1 MAHYRFNRHQLFSQ
15 EDTSEVMNIIRTVE
29 DIAIDNDS
37 YMEGSFGDLTNML
50 YGLFDGYLYDNIL
63 TTAAGI
69 AKLPMDVIRRIEAK
83 VDMIVLHIL
92 AQGESETNVF

>member
-15 EDTSEVMNIIRTVE
+15 EDTSEVLDIIRTV
-29 DIAIDNDS
+29 DNIALDNGS
-37 YMEGSFGDLTNML
+37 FMEGAFGELTNML

-63 TTAAGI
+63 TTAVGI

-83 VDMIVLHIL
+83 VDMVTIHIL